1 MSGNGQHHHPITP
14 VGTYV
19 MVWMA
24 LVIGTI
30 LTAVVAY
37 FDFGALNTPIAL
49 GIAITKA
56 SLVII
61 MFMGLR
67 YNTPLT
73 KVVAISGFLW
83 LMILFFVGMGDYIS
97 RDWLHVAGR

>member
-1 MSGNGQHHHPITP
+1 MTTVISIPSPPSAPISWC
-14 VGTYV
+14 G
-19 MVWMA
+19 WRSSSC
-24 LVIGTI
+24 TI
-30 LTAVVAY
+30 LTVVVAHS
-37 FDFGALNTPIAL
+37 DFGALNTPIAL
-49 GIAITKA
+49 AIAITKA

-83 LMILFFVGMGDYIS
+83 LMILFCVGMGDYLT